1 MERTT
6 ELSSAEEGV
15 SKVLERGRLLQE
27 EASSLTTRWTRDA
40 DVLSQQAVALLSD
53 ITSLKADINNASE
66 KDDITQPVA
75 QKLEE
80 ELYKLQKMMYDGDT
94 ASLLPSK
101 ANGYF
106 LRMLL
111 GSVNVRATR
120 KDGRYK
126 VKEEYNAYRDRTAV
140 MFLAFP
146 VILLILKNQ
155 VWNGCFP
162 ALPVQI
168 YQSWLLFFY
177 TSLALRENILRVNGS
192 DIRPWWVYH
201 HYCAMLMALVSLT
214 WGIQGHPSCTRKQQ
228 GVRLFLGWAV
238 MQGVAMLL
246 QNRYQRQR
254 LYTRIALGKGFQFF
268 IGLLLLRTAVLEV
281 SFEWQVVACGL
292 LLIIMAVGNF
302 ANTVATLVAKA
313 KIKAKMKKKGKQM
326 LHRMT
331 SKKVS

>member
-1 MERTT
+1 LGEFVEQAKHTRVGKLVPSVLAMERTT

-53 ITSLKADINNASE
+53 ITSLQADINNASE
-66 KDDITQPVA
+66 KDEITQPVA

-168 YQSWLLFFY
+168 YQ
-177 TSLALRENILRVNGS
+177 V
-192 DIRPWWVYH
+192 
-201 HYCAMLMALVSLT
+201 CVSLS
-214 WGIQGHPSCTRKQQ
+214 Q
-228 GVRLFLGWAV
+228 
-238 MQGVAMLL
+238 
-246 QNRYQRQR
+246 
-254 LYTRIALGKGFQFF
+254 
-268 IGLLLLRTAVLEV
+268 
-281 SFEWQVVACGL
+281 
-292 LLIIMAVGNF
+292 
-302 ANTVATLVAKA
+302 
-313 KIKAKMKKKGKQM
+313 
-326 LHRMT
+326 
-331 SKKVS
+331 